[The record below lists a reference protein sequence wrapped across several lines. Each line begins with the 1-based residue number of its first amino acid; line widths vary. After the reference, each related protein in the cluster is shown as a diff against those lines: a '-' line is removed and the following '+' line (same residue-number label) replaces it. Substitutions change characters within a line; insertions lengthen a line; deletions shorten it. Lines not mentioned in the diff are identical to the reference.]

1 MNSQKAAVFWRIFLL
16 VGSRQVLLSLWRAQ
30 FFSSNQKVPLLKF
43 SVCNVLTIFSACL
56 FPPKNSSY
64 EFSVSLVLTIFF
76 FSSGF
81 MLAVMCAAI
90 GSNFSRQI
98 KKCRANFLWILWF
111 DDFFAFCSRFYVGCD
126 VCSNWFHGSCVGI
139 TETMAKNMTE
149 YICDEC
155 RNARENREIYS
166 ICQQPYDEP
175 Q

>member
-90 GSNFSRQI
+90 GSMGLVSASTRQWPKTWPSTYVTNVVTLVKTVRFI
-98 KKCRANFLWILWF
+98 AFVSSPTTKHSKFLFLQLL
-111 DDFFAFCSRFYVGCD
+111 
-126 VCSNWFHGSCVGI
+126 H
-139 TETMAKNMTE
+139 
-149 YICDEC
+149 
-155 RNARENREIYS
+155 
-166 ICQQPYDEP
+166 
-175 Q
+175 